1 MAMRRFFVRVRLLPY
16 ISLFAAAVV
25 RIMANDGWCE
35 IRMEFFPIFAA
46 I

>member
-25 RIMANDGWCE
+25 RIMA
-35 IRMEFFPIFAA
+35 M
-46 I
+46 

>member
-25 RIMANDGWCE
+25 RIMTLG
-35 IRMEFFPIFAA
+35 RAA
-46 I
+46 